1 MAAAPPTDRP
11 AAPLPPPPAIGEDQ
25 RLVAT
30 VVLSLLLHALV
41 ILGVGFA
48 LKEAAPVVPM
58 LDVIL
63 TQTRT
68 PLSPKQAD
76 FLAQANNQGGGED
89 DKARRPRDPQ
99 PGTVPQTETGT
110 APQTVRA
117 QSPAPS
123 PPPEARVVTTLS
135 PKQADFLAQANNQGG
150 GEDDK
155 ARRPRDPQPGT
166 VPQTETGTAPQ
177 TVRAQSPA
185 PSPPPE
191 ARVVTTTQAEDQL
204 PLPNRKPQPL
214 PDATPL
220 GDRKIEHDMAM
231 ARLAAEIHLRSSRYA
246 KRPSRKFVSAS
257 TQEYV
262 WATYLRAWVD
272 RAERIGNLNYPDEAR
287 RRRLSGTVVINIGIR
302 RNGTIERADVV
313 QSSGIPLLDE
323 SALRIAR
330 LAEPYPPLP
339 KTQENPDILNVVRTW
354 RFMPGGELVDE

>member
-1 MAAAPPTDRP
+1 MSAVPPPGAPPGRP
-11 AAPLPPPPAIGEDQ
+11 PAPLPPPPVIGEDQ

-41 ILGVGFA
+41 ILGIGFA

-63 TQTRT
+63 TRTRT

-99 PGTVPQTETGT
+99 PGTVPQ
-110 APQTVRA
+110 
-117 QSPAPS
+117 
-123 PPPEARVVTTLS
+123 
-135 PKQADFLAQANNQGG
+135 N
-150 GEDDK
+150 
-155 ARRPRDPQPGT
+155 
-166 VPQTETGTAPQ
+166 ETGTAPQ

-191 ARVVTTTQAEDQL
+191 ARVVTTTQAEDRL
-204 PLPNRKPQPL
+204 PQPNRKPQPL
-214 PDATPL
+214 ADPARL

-272 RAERIGNLNYPDEAR
+272 RAERVGNLNYPDEAR
-287 RRRLSGTVVINIGIR
+287 RRKLSGTVVINIGIR

-354 RFMPGGELVDE
+354 RFMPGGELIDE